1 METFQNWK
9 VCMYPVIKTVQKGNY
24 VINKGMQS
32 IRPNEKTI
40 CREVEFWVNFSLQIL
55 SALLGYLSCK

>member
-1 METFQNWK
+1 
-9 VCMYPVIKTVQKGNY
+9 MYPVIKTVQKGNY